1 MTKVPGVTL
10 PKRIVQLPQPK
21 MLPSPF
27 LLDES
32 EEFYGPC
39 SSPCSTRASPASR
52 SPSSRPSRM
61 NLHVASDG
69 TYLGSPCANEQE
81 LERMRAMV
89 RKGNA
94 HGRER
99 LLARREQHDYFRM
112 SIGATPMNTTKKEEA
127 RAVERAAQKERKE
140 RQAAA
145 RAAEVAAL
153 IDAERVESAPLW
165 NRSGFPTD
173 AYGASSG
180 QSQSASPT
188 QPLLLKTLSSGGKY
202 VRAPSVCST
211 TSAVLW
217 SALVPTGCS
226 LIAAMSY
233 GVLAVIVAAIVPAVV
248 VYATLFTPTPSVRS
262 YQAALSTTL
271 PITADHVPP
280 ACTSWLAT
288 QLIALCAA
296 SVQLLM
302 GAAVVVQAYVV
313 LTSGDVT
320 IADAAIVVACSAI
333 LLPDACGWL
342 FSSKACRSKAAIDLT
357 ARLNEVRMQV
367 DAGMDH
373 AGEALQDSARTFRE
387 QLLRRW
393 QGADDLTF
401 FVADPEQEGESQLLL
416 RLSTWAE
423 VALDEI
429 GFRARFSPLKT
440 TAAILSVILAVDWIS
455 RTPTGGVENA
465 SGDGVDGA
473 ADAAAPPPVLLVA
486 LATATLTFVA
496 TGDWVRRL
504 VRPKEYDE
512 GCKSDALRRLARG
525 RRLVAEREL
534 TEALRAPMSWMGMER
549 TGQYLEDL
557 QDACVQAD
565 EEHVRAA
572 LLEPAIEHLVR
583 TRNAY
588 DEALARRRCA
598 ELALKSLTQE
608 DAFLLD
614 ISRLQAA
621 VDEGREAHVDEERVE
636 KAAALLVEANRV
648 QRARVLATDRLLRVC
663 PLTNEGEGYC
673 SRLDTT
679 EISAALKHAIECRV
693 KEALI
698 LQCEE
703 RLKEARDMQEGIAR
717 DVVAFFSILRNRAT
731 KRKIREGIL
740 QRLSA
745 ANGGC
750 QLALEKLRRSRNADL
765 LLDAADELA
774 AAIDEAQK
782 NTPSIN
788 AAEEQHSTLATIRAV
803 AQRLNTTKERLTRST
818 AVATHVLLVLRS
830 TSHQG
835 LSTIIEELKSALSVS
850 DEALVPLAD
859 IERSRVALKAT
870 QTAHEKRV
878 GAYAAL
884 KAAQL
889 RLDRQQDASSIL
901 RVAPEHKLVIA
912 RADHL
917 ELDDETMTA
926 AHLHLEKACA
936 RAIITTEI
944 EVAERA
950 LKWFER
956 SQSSDSIGKA
966 SEALTEAVKRGKAVL
981 IDEFG
986 KLEPCVTEAQEL
998 LDKCKQLHAAH
1009 DASHKRMAQA
1019 SRAVEEMMKAFGAED
1034 FDKTELGRRVDEL
1047 SDAVEEAREARVQ
1060 KALIQ
1065 QAQHILTPARALARF
1080 GF

>member
-1 MTKVPGVTL
+1 
-10 PKRIVQLPQPK
+10 
-21 MLPSPF
+21 
-27 LLDES
+27 
-32 EEFYGPC
+32 
-39 SSPCSTRASPASR
+39 
-52 SPSSRPSRM
+52 M

-226 LIAAMSY
+226 FIAAMSY
-233 GVLAVIVAAIVPAVV
+233 GVLAVIVAAILPAAV
-248 VYATLFTPTPSVRS
+248 VYATLFTPTPSVARS
-262 YQAALSTTL
+262 YQAALSTSL

-280 ACTSWLAT
+280 AFTSWLVT
-288 QLIALCAA
+288 QLLALCAA

-302 GAAVVVQAYVV
+302 GAAAVAQAYVV
-313 LTSGDVT
+313 LTSRDVT
-320 IADAAIVVACSAI
+320 VTDAAIVVACSAI

-342 FSSKACRSKAAIDLT
+342 FASRACRNKAAIDPT

-367 DAGMDH
+367 DAAMDH
-373 AGEALQDSARTFRE
+373 AGEALQDSAVTLRE

-401 FVADPEQEGESQLLL
+401 FVADPEQEGQSQLLL

-423 VALDEI
+423 IALDEI

-440 TAAILSVILAVDWIS
+440 MAAILSMILAVDWLI
-455 RTPTGGVENA
+455 RTGGVENA

-473 ADAAAPPPVLLVA
+473 AGAAATSPVLLVA
-486 LATATLTFVA
+486 LTTSTLTFVA
-496 TGDWVRRL
+496 TGDWVRCH
-504 VRPKEYDE
+504 VRPKEYDR
-512 GCKSDALRRLARG
+512 GCKLDALRRLARG

-549 TGQYLEDL
+549 TGKYLEDL

-565 EEHVRAA
+565 EEHVRVA

-583 TRNAY
+583 TRNTY
-588 DEALARRRCA
+588 DEALARRRRA
-598 ELALKSLTQE
+598 ELALKTLTQD
-608 DAFLLD
+608 DALSLD

-636 KAAALLVEANRV
+636 KAAALLAEANRV
-648 QRARVLATDRLLRVC
+648 QRARMLATDRLLRVC
-663 PLTNEGEGYC
+663 PITNGGEGYY

-679 EISAALKHAIECRV
+679 EISVAIKHARECRV

-703 RLKEARDMQEGIAR
+703 RLKEARDMQKGIAG
-717 DVVAFFSILRNRAT
+717 DVVAFFAILRKRAT
-731 KRKIREGIL
+731 TRKIRESIL

-750 QLALEKLRRSRNADL
+750 QSALEKLRRSRNADL
-765 LLDAADELA
+765 LLDAAEELA

-782 NTPSIN
+782 FTPSIN
-788 AAEEQHSTLATIRAV
+788 ATEEQHSTLATIRAV
-803 AQRLNTTKERLTRST
+803 AQRLNTTKERLTRTT
-818 AVATHVLLVLRS
+818 AVATHVLLDLRS

-835 LSTIIEELKSALSVS
+835 LSTIIEELKSVLSVS

-859 IERSRVALKAT
+859 VERSRVALKAT

-884 KAAQL
+884 KTAQL

-926 AHLHLEKACA
+926 ARLHLEKACA

-981 IDEFG
+981 NDESG
-986 KLEPCVTEAQEL
+986 NLEPCVTKAQEL

-1019 SRAVEEMMKAFGAED
+1019 SRAVEEMMKAFGTED
-1034 FDKTELGRRVDEL
+1034 FDKAELGRRVDEL
-1047 SDAVEEAREARVQ
+1047 SDAVDEAREARVP

-1065 QAQHILTPARALARF
+1065 QTQHILTPARALARF
-1080 GF
+1080 G